1 MASDTTIRN
10 ATKASARQSR
20 IYWRNQGGKLRAYA
34 DLRDLGGGQ
43 VALIPKGEKRAATDP
58 VIAEELLRQRLNDLA
73 EKRRSRVLLGIDP
86 DAELASYAIRHLQ
99 LKAESG
105 EYSDRWL
112 VISKKHLDR
121 AVAFFTRYQ
130 HASEAESDPEPRARN
145 LAAISATDVQAYAKW
160 LRDQANGRGGTQGKQ
175 TIRHHLHALSNL
187 FKRAISE
194 GIVGMGQNPVVAMM
208 DKPTVPLSTTKPLE
222 AEELALLLE
231 SARTLPRGGAGG
243 RERLLC
249 AYELIATLALTG
261 LRENEARHLDIRDVD
276 FGAACIDVRGSKT
289 RGSIRTV
296 PLHPQLADILHPY
309 VQRLRR
315 KSGPLFTGRTGGPF
329 GTWTGTLDAIAARVG
344 YAPGEVRTRR
354 FRVSYATHRSTCDGV
369 DSNTVRL
376 ELGHGSFAMMERVYA
391 RAQRRSRRMGA
402 EMAFRIE
409 ALGPEHAET
418 VAKLRSGW
426 EPSAGHHARRRELV
440 QRFLEAVKGKSA
452 PQVEALTG
460 IPAPTVNRFRAGQGG
475 AQTANLGKMREYL
488 ARLDGYREIG
498 SATRPRD
505 VFQSDR
511 VVTDSVTVG
520 KPFTLLNAK
529 APP

>member
-10 ATKASARQSR
+10 ATGASARQSR

-58 VIAEELLRQRLNDLA
+58 AIAEELLRQRLNDLA

-112 VISKKHLDR
+112 AISKKHLDR

-130 HASEAESDPEPRARN
+130 HASDAEPDPEPRPRN

-160 LRDQANGRGGTQGKQ
+160 LRDQGNGRGGTQGKQ
-175 TIRHHLHALSNL
+175 TIRAVQSLQARDQRGDRGHGTKSG
-187 FKRAISE
+187 R
-194 GIVGMGQNPVVAMM
+194 GDDGQ
-208 DKPTVPLSTTKPLE
+208 PTVPLSTTKPFE

-249 AYELIATLALTG
+249 AYELIATFALTG

-315 KSGPLFTGRTGGPF
+315 RSGPLFTGRTGGPF

-426 EPSAGHHARRRELV
+426 EPSAGQRAQRRELV

-460 IPAPTVNRFRAGQGG
+460 IPVPTVKRFRAGQGG

-488 ARLDGYREIG
+488 ARLHGDGDADP
-498 SATRPRD
+498 ATRPRD

-511 VVTDSVTVG
+511 VVTESVTVG
-520 KPFTLLNAK
+520 KTFTLLNTQ

>member
-1 MASDTTIRN
+1 MKRTGAGTR
-10 ATKASARQSR
+10 ARKSR
-20 IYWRNQGGKLRAYA
+20 IYWRNQGGVLRAYA

-43 VALIPKGEKRAATDP
+43 VALIAKGEKRATTDP
-58 VIAEELLRQRLNDLA
+58 VIAEELLRQRLNDLT
-73 EKRRSRVLLGIDP
+73 EKRRNRVLLGIDP
-86 DAELASYAIRHLQ
+86 EADLESYVHRHLQ

-105 EYSDRWL
+105 EYSEKWL
-112 VISKKHLDR
+112 TNSKTYLDR
-121 AVAFFTRYQ
+121 AVDFFTQHQ
-130 HASEAESDPEPRARN
+130 HASDAEPDPDPRPRN
-145 LAAISATDVQAYAKW
+145 LASISAQDVHAYTRW
-160 LRDQANGRGGTQGKQ
+160 LKDQPNKRGGTHGKQ
-175 TIRHHLHALSNL
+175 TIRHHLHALSNV

-194 GIVGMGQNPVVAMM
+194 GKLSMGHNPVAAMM
-208 DKPTVPLSTTKPLE
+208 DKPTVPLSTTRLLE
-222 AEELALLLE
+222 VEELTLLLE

-249 AYELIATLALTG
+249 AYELVATFALTG

-276 FGAACIDVRGSKT
+276 FGAACIDVRGTKT
-289 RGSIRTV
+289 RGSVRTV

-315 KSGPLFTGRTGGPF
+315 RSGPLFTGRKDGPF

-376 ELGHGSFAMMERVYA
+376 ELGHGSLAMMERVYA

-402 EMAFRIE
+402 EMAFRVDN
-409 ALGPEHAET
+409 LGPEHAET
-418 VAKLRSGW
+418 VAKLRTGW
-426 EPSAGHHARRRELV
+426 EPSAGQAAQRRELV
-440 QRFLEAVKGKSA
+440 QRFLEAVKGMSA

-460 IPAPTVNRFRAGQGG
+460 ISAQTVNRCRAGQDG

-488 ARLDGYREIG
+488 ARLNG
-498 SATRPRD
+498 ATTTSVPR
-505 VFQSDR
+505 
-511 VVTDSVTVG
+511 
-520 KPFTLLNAK
+520 
-529 APP
+529 